1 MNNVEIKESMH
12 LSEHLASPSEA
23 ALSHSSEL
31 DGLRLSPNFTL
42 REVCKT
48 SHKTADGN
56 IPSHVAIENLKNICE
71 NWLEDLRYS
80 NNVLYEEVGSDGG
93 QVPVS
98 PEAQSVSD
106 RNLSPVRHEAPII
119 ITSGYRSPEVNKLAG
134 GSPTSN
140 HLTGCAVDIRCE
152 GIEQALRYANILL
165 DIADGTKRDFD
176 ELFIER
182 NKQGRY
188 WIHFAVRPKENRRKI
203 AILRG

>member
-1 MNNVEIKESMH
+1 MDKVSINKNMH
-12 LSEHLASPSEA
+12 LSEH
-23 ALSHSSEL
+23 
-31 DGLRLSPNFTL
+31 FTL
-42 REVCKT
+42 GEVTKT
-48 SHKTADGN
+48 SHKTEDGN

-98 PEAQSVSD
+98 LEAQSVSD

-134 GSPTSN
+134 GSPSSN
-140 HLTGCAVDIRCE
+140 HLTGCAVDIRCI
-152 GIEQALRYANILL
+152 GVEQALRYANILL

-203 AILRG
+203 SFLQT